1 MENWVRREK
10 LSRSWKIES
19 GAKNWIRGIYKGVW
33 NGNEIA
39 RTTWC
44 SRNFEKSPFQDG
56 RDGIWRKKYIRFL
69 FFFNF
74 IESVWFHRF
83 VHAQYFFGFR
93 KFNYI
98 SFEWYFHFSVQ
109 CIKHWNILIFRKPLF
124 SILFILNSIFFER
137 GEEALTKLF
146 IFWNSIHWITL
157 FNLPLLELRHP
168 AQKKWVSNIFC
179 IFSL

>member
-1 MENWVRREK
+1 MKRERNSAHHLMFQK
-10 LSRSWKIES
+10 FRKIVFSRWPPRIFTE
-19 GAKNWIRGIYKGVW
+19 KNHVFLWI
-33 NGNEIA
+33 
-39 RTTWC
+39 
-44 SRNFEKSPFQDG
+44 
-56 RDGIWRKKYIRFL
+56 
-69 FFFNF
+69 FNF
-74 IESVWFHRF
+74 IEGVR
-83 VHAQYFFGFR
+83 VHCLGYAQEFFLFR
-93 KFNYI
+93 KFNHI
-98 SFEWYFHFSVQ
+98 SFKWYFHFSVQ